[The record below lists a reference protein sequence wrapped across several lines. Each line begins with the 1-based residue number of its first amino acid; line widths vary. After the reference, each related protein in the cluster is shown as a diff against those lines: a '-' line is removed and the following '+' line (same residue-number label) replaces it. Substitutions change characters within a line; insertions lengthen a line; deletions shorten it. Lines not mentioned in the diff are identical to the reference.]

1 MLAPGEIFGGAERQ
15 ILLLLSHL
23 AGGGHSAYLL
33 CFHDRELAARA
44 RALGIPTLV
53 LAARPAL
60 SLRNARL
67 IGALLAREQIPVL
80 HVHGYKAAA
89 HALLARRH
97 AAFSVVRTEHGGME
111 AQNANPLRNLKP
123 RLFRA
128 VENLATRLLR
138 GHVVYVTRDL
148 ARQAAQQHAGVASS
162 VIVNGVEPIGVHA
175 PPPELARGAGHWNAV
190 VVGRLEP
197 VKGIEFAIRALANA
211 CVPQRVRLWI
221 VGDGPLRAELE
232 SLARS
237 LLPEGRVHFA
247 GFRRDAVSFIANAD
261 ALLMPSLHE
270 GLPYT
275 LLEAIGAGVP
285 VVASD
290 VGGLA
295 EVLVNERSALLV
307 PVGDVAKLA
316 TAIARLATDQGL
328 ARALASHATETVG
341 REHTAQKMG
350 DAYLE
355 LYRSLNA
362 D

>member
-23 AGGGHSAYLL
+23 ASHGHHAYLL

-67 IGALLAREQIPVL
+67 IGALLARERIPVL

-97 AAFSVVRTEHGGME
+97 AAFGVVRTEHGGME
-111 AQNANPLRNLKP
+111 AQHANPLRNLKP

-128 VENLATRLLR
+128 VENFATRLLR

-148 ARQAAQQHAGVASS
+148 ARQAARQHAGVASS
-162 VIVNGVEPIGVHA
+162 VIVNGVEPIGAHA
-175 PPPELARGAGHWNAV
+175 PPPELARGAGHWDAV

-197 VKGIEFAIRALANA
+197 VKGIEFAIRALADA
-211 CVPQRVRLWI
+211 RVPRRVRLWI

-237 LLPEGRVHFA
+237 LLPVERVLFA
-247 GFRRDAVSFIANAD
+247 GFRRDALSFIANAD
-261 ALLMPSLHE
+261 ALIMPSLHE

-285 VVASD
+285 VVASN

-295 EVLVNERSALLV
+295 EVLVNDRSALLV
-307 PVGDVAKLA
+307 PVGDVAMLA
-316 TAIARLATDQGL
+316 AAIARLATDDGL

-341 REHTAQKMG
+341 RAHTAQKMG

-355 LYRSLNA
+355 LYGSLTA
-362 D
+362 R